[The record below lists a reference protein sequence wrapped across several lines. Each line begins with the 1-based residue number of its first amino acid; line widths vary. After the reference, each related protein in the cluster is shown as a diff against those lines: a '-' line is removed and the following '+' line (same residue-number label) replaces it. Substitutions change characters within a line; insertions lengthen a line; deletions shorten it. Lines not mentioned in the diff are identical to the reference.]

1 MAWSCSGRW
10 CASRKP
16 KPDVALGVGASARY
30 RAAMRALGLLL
41 LLFGLGTL
49 AIHFMEVKVE
59 WLEWIGNWGENVAWA
74 IRGGAVVLGLLF
86 LMTGKKKG
94 GGKK

>member
-1 MAWSCSGRW
+1 
-10 CASRKP
+10 
-16 KPDVALGVGASARY
+16 
-30 RAAMRALGLLL
+30 MRALGLLL

-59 WLEWIGNWGENVAWA
+59 WLAWMGNWGENVAWA
-74 IRGGAVVLGLLF
+74 IRGGAVVLGLLL
-86 LMTGKKKG
+86 LMSGKKKG